1 MIRLTL
7 NELKAVVRESVKQIL
22 SETEW
27 NFHYGKNHNGQ
38 PYFSD
43 NKYNMRGRDTGHF
56 GSGTYFSTFSDKIN
70 NNPNELYV
78 NSNSTPEFVQ
88 VGNGIYRVDMSFYK
102 NLYRIKTTKQG
113 YVLFTLLKFLN
124 NIYNNVTYKDFNNS
138 QLYQKAE
145 RNASALNLKMPP
157 YRDLMRMMLNHH
169 QSNNMQSFST
179 VYMEYNGYNGV
190 NVSNIPEFDNTLH
203 GSVIYDLSKVE
214 KNVEQINPKSLWSNY
229 GNGTNMVIPNQNKY
243 GETEDVEIESMYK
256 ELNGSK
262 IVEILNS
269 LPKHKAMRILKN
281 NVMNNRLISPYYLEQ
296 LNDDIASHFL
306 YYMYSKQNQ
315 YRDLIQLYWFRSF
328 KEKER
333 LYKII
338 EKLQA
343 YYWINFND
351 FIMEDL
357 IQQYEW
363 DLPYDLSK
371 EEQEQK
377 TQEYIKKLEK
387 FKRN

>member
-43 NKYNMRGRDTGHF
+43 SKYNMGGRDTGHF
-56 GSGTYFSTFSDKIN
+56 GSGTYFSTYSDKIN

-102 NLYRIKTTKQG
+102 NLYRVQSVRQG
-113 YVLFTLLKFLN
+113 YVLFSLLKLLN
-124 NIYNNVTYKDFNNS
+124 YMYHNVMYKDFNNS
-138 QLYQKAE
+138 QAYQKAE
-145 RNASALNLKMPP
+145 RNASALNLKMPS

-169 QSNNMQSFST
+169 QSNNIQSFST

-190 NVSNIPEFDNTLH
+190 NVSNIPEFDNTTH

-214 KNVEQINPKSLWSNY
+214 KNVEQINPKSLWFNY

-281 NVMNNRLISPYYLEQ
+281 NVMNNRLIPSYCLVQ
-296 LNDDIASHFL
+296 LNDDVVSHFL

-315 YRDLIQLYWFRSF
+315 YRDLIQLYWFRTF
-328 KEKER
+328 EDKQR
-333 LYKII
+333 LCKII

-351 FIMEDL
+351 SIMEDL

-377 TQEYIKKLEK
+377 VQEYIKKLEK
-387 FKRN
+387 FKIN